1 MLLNGELKNSNS
13 LTQFRLLL
21 RLLASLTCVNV
32 IDAAQLLAVVGRL
45 LESCLAIA
53 TASTQLP
60 GQYMDWHG
68 GMAHMWISQHD
79 NHSLARLILRRSNGA
94 GALAAFYGSCR
105 ARPFGMR
112 PLLPG

>member
-1 MLLNGELKNSNS
+1 MTGLLNADDNSLTQELLSTIRTLLNGELKNSNS

-53 TASTQLP
+53 TASTQIARAVYGLA
-60 GQYMDWHG
+60 WLHG
-68 GMAHMWISQHD
+68 AYVG
-79 NHSLARLILRRSNGA
+79 LTT
-94 GALAAFYGSCR
+94 
-105 ARPFGMR
+105 
-112 PLLPG
+112 